1 MEDVRAAGV
10 NAFLQGLNGD
20 GYSYNPAGTASW
32 VGVVQFTPEAL
43 EQCNYY
49 GIYPAT
55 YQTSSRALTRGIQN
69 DYNLDRFATVFDLKS
84 DRIAGA
90 TFKHQDGNGAL
101 TAIGLT
107 RIPDVRIT
115 ALALLMYYRPNV
127 YRSEFGASGTSRLVT
142 LQLGQ
147 QGGT

>member
-1 MEDVRAAGV
+1 MEDVRTAGV
-10 NAFLQGLNGD
+10 NAFLQGLD
-20 GYSYNPAGTASW
+20 GTSYSYNDAGTAAE
-32 VGVVQFTPEAL
+32 VGVVQLTTEAL
-43 EQCNYY
+43 ELCNYY
-49 GIYPAT
+49 GIYPSPQQSA
-55 YQTSSRALTRGIQN
+55 SRALTLSIEST
-69 DYNLDRFATVFDLKS
+69 YHLDRFATLFDLKNS
-84 DRIAGA
+84 RVAGA

-107 RIPDVRIT
+107 RIPDIRVT
-115 ALALLMYYRPNV
+115 ALALLMYYRPAV

>member
-1 MEDVRAAGV
+1 MNQVGNAGSR
-10 NAFLQGLNGD
+10 AFLQGLD
-20 GYSYNPAGTASW
+20 GVSYTYDDDSIASG
-32 VGVVQFTPEAL
+32 VGVVQFTSEAL
-43 EQCNYY
+43 ELCNYY
-49 GIYPAT
+49 GIYPAP
-55 YQTSSRALTRGIQN
+55 YQTSSRALPQSIEST
-69 DYNLDRFATVFDLKS
+69 YNLDRFAAVFDLKS

-115 ALALLMYYRPNV
+115 ALALFMYYRPNV